1 MLRSKISSL
10 REFITPVSKDSQYSK
25 NGTITPDEF
34 VMAGNYLADKFI
46 TWSWNSND
54 REVSEGDLKTRS
66 FLPKEKQFLVTRKVI
81 CYKRCADL
89 AKLNESEENG
99 EVEEFDEE
107 NNVWIIKTSS
117 KEKQTKDT
125 LKQTKEPSQQS
136 DVPEDESGYAFEEE
150 ELEEGE
156 EESINSNLEDTMDR
170 RYYDLY
176 ILYSTSY
183 RVPKLYLVGYNNEG
197 QPLTPKQMLEDVSPE
212 YRKKTV
218 TIEDLPVFKTKTPS
232 ISIHPCRHGDV
243 MKLLLLRMKES
254 KAGEGGEEI
263 ADHDITVDSYLV
275 IFLKFMNSVVPT
287 MQYDFT
293 MEGG

>member
-1 MLRSKISSL
+1 M
-10 REFITPVSKDSQYSK
+10 
-25 NGTITPDEF
+25 
-34 VMAGNYLADKFI
+34 
-46 TWSWNSND
+46 
-54 REVSEGDLKTRS
+54 
-66 FLPKEKQFLVTRKVI
+66 VTRKVV

-89 AKLNESEENG
+89 TKSEEVSG
-99 EVEEFDEE
+99 YDEAEEFDAE
-107 NNVWIIKTSS
+107 NNVWIIKTGS
-117 KEKQTKDT
+117 KEEKTKDT
-125 LKQTKEPSQQS
+125 LQQNDTTK
-136 DVPEDESGYAFEEE
+136 DESGYAFEEE
-150 ELEEGE
+150 ELEVDDDD
-156 EESINSNLEDTMDR
+156 SIVSNSEDAINR
-170 RYYDLY
+170 RYYDVY

-254 KAGEGGEEI
+254 KAAKDGEEI
-263 ADHDITVDSYLV
+263 TDHDMSVDSYLV

-293 MEGG
+293 MDGG

>member
-10 REFITPVSKDSQYSK
+10 REYITPVSKDSQYSK

-34 VMAGNYLADKFI
+34 VTAGNYLADKFI
-46 TWSWNSND
+46 TWSWNSTD
-54 REVSEGDLKTRS
+54 REVSEGNLRTRT
-66 FLPKEKQFLVTRKVI
+66 FLPKEKQFLVTRKVV

-89 AKLNESEENG
+89 TKSEEVSG
-99 EVEEFDEE
+99 YDEAEEFDAE
-107 NNVWIIKTSS
+107 NNVWIIKTGS
-117 KEKQTKDT
+117 KEEKTKDT
-125 LKQTKEPSQQS
+125 LQQNDTTK
-136 DVPEDESGYAFEEE
+136 DESGYAFEEE
-150 ELEEGE
+150 ELEVDDDD
-156 EESINSNLEDTMDR
+156 SIVSNSEDAINR
-170 RYYDLY
+170 RYYDVY

-254 KAGEGGEEI
+254 KAAKDGEEI
-263 ADHDITVDSYLV
+263 TDHDMSVDSYLV

-293 MEGG
+293 MDGG